1 MKALALENILSISVT
16 DDVSHEPISSLN
28 ESSSSKSSF
37 IVVIP
42 DVHVVGSLLKS
53 LVLTRSLTSV
63 SSLLVYVVLLTSPVS
78 PTLALGHII
87 VTPLLAK

>member
-1 MKALALENILSISVT
+1 MKASALENNIYMSVT

-28 ESSSSKSSF
+28 VVLSLKSHAIF
-37 IVVIP
+37 VIP

-53 LVLTRSLTSV
+53 SLLTESLTSV
-63 SSLLVYVVLLTSPVS
+63 SFLLLYVVPLTSPVS
-78 PTLALGHII
+78 PTAALGHII